1 MGLFFLMACN
11 RDQGIRR
18 RATRFSG
25 ENAVLESVVSMT
37 ILHRKLLLNRNGIPQ
52 RSLWQTSELNRRHSP
67 EQIKLRWQHY
77 RRLRLR

>member
-52 RSLWQTSELNRRHSP
+52 RNPLLTSAHRRMHSLEPS
-67 EQIKLRWQHY
+67 KLRWQLY
-77 RRLRLR
+77 RRPRPR